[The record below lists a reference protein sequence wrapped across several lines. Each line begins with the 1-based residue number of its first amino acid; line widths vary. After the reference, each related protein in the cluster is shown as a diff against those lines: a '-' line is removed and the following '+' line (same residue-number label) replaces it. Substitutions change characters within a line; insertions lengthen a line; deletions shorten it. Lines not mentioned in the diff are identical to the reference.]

1 MFPLPMDVIRYIWSF
16 DNTMHENYN
25 SCLYEMVHKF
35 NVTRINDRIRGEIY
49 LYDIYNDKQYAPKY
63 NSLNI
68 IGHNVSLSK
77 YILQKLK
84 VFGDQVIQ
92 EHLVYMKLKPVSSKA
107 KKIES

>member
-16 DNTMHENYN
+16 DNTVQENYK
-25 SCLYEMVHKF
+25 SCLYEMIHKF
-35 NVTRINDRIRGEIY
+35 NVTRINDRICGEIH
-49 LYDIYNDKQYAPKY
+49 LYDIYYNKQHAPKY
-63 NSLNI
+63 ISLNI

-84 VFGDQVIQ
+84 VFGDQAIQ

-107 KKIES
+107 KKIKS